1 MKDTDKLKRLAEAAT
16 QGPWEV
22 PAFSRSGVHQPDLQ
36 CWIPSGEDD
45 AAFIAAA
52 NPQTILALIAENE
65 RLKAQAEFEK
75 HAAQDERE
83 RLNRTV
89 VAKLKIAAA
98 ALRDTKYML
107 ACIGHDM
114 PHIDKALAVVD
125 A

>member
-1 MKDTDKLKRLAEAAT
+1 MTDTDKLKRLAEAAKKA
-16 QGPWEV
+16 GGDWEC
-22 PAFSRSGVHQPDLQ
+22 STEEGSD
-36 CWIPSGEDD
+36 
-45 AAFIAAA
+45 FIEAA
-52 NPQTILALIAENE
+52 NPEAILALIAENE
-65 RLKAQAEFEK
+65 RLKAQAEFGK

-107 ACIGHDM
+107 TCIGHDM